1 MRGEGFV
8 LRDVDYDDENSRM
21 HMLREIQC
29 PYENIVV
36 SSVYDEYGCLINFQQ
51 NIYIEES
58 KY

>member
-1 MRGEGFV
+1 MRDQSFV

-21 HMLREIQC
+21 HMLRENQC
-29 PYENIVV
+29 PYENTVV
-36 SSVYDEYGCLINFQQ
+36 SGAYYEYGCLINFQQ